1 MSSTQ
6 EQQNALTDENESIQC
21 LNSDHAYDDESKRQ
35 IETFLE
41 VLAAVSIAVAA
52 RQSESGQDVAE

>member
-1 MSSTQ
+1 MSSTP

>member
-1 MSSTQ
+1 MSSAS

-21 LNSDHAYDDESKRQ
+21 LNSDHVYDDETKRQ

-41 VLAAVSIAVAA
+41 VLAAVSLTVAA
-52 RQSESGQDVAE
+52 RQADTGQGVAE

>member
-1 MSSTQ
+1 MSSES

-41 VLAAVSIAVAA
+41 VLASVSIAVAA